1 MNVDFVPLWEGGPLF
16 RQAAQ
21 APLGTDSVLLAAF
34 AAGKGAKGIDL
45 GCGSGILS
53 LLLLWGSARL
63 TMTGLEITEEA
74 AAIARQ
80 NLAINGLEARG
91 AIVTGDIRRVREQ
104 FPPGSF
110 DLAVSNPPY
119 FPLGG
124 GASAPDALR
133 AGAREERDC
142 TLDELCSAAAYL
154 LPTGGRFCLV
164 YRPERLSELF
174 VALTKHGLEPKR
186 LRLCCHR
193 AESAPNLVFVEARR
207 GGRPGIQVEPILF
220 LTDAQGRETEEAR
233 RIYHRE
239 MNTEE

>member
-1 MNVDFVPLWEGGPLF
+1 MDNDFVPLWEGGPLF

-34 AAGKGAKGIDL
+34 AAGRGARGIDL

-74 AAIARQ
+74 AAIARE
-80 NLAINGLEARG
+80 NLAQNGLDGRG
-91 AIVTGDIRRVREQ
+91 DIVTGDIRRVREQ

-119 FPLGG
+119 FPCGG
-124 GASAPDALR
+124 GASASDALR
-133 AGAREERDC
+133 AGAREELDC
-142 TLDELCSAAAYL
+142 TLDELCAAAAWL

-164 YRPERLSELF
+164 YRPERLSELL
-174 VALTKHGLEPKR
+174 VALTGHGLEPKR

-193 AESAPNLVFVEARR
+193 AERPPSLVLVEARR
-207 GGRPGIQVEPILF
+207 GGRPGLTVEPTLC
-220 LTDAQGRETEEAR
+220 LTDAQGRETEEVQ
-233 RIYHRE
+233 RIYHRA
-239 MNTEE
+239 